1 MKRAHLF
8 YTFIGT
14 MALSLPA
21 YSASIFSKY
30 GVIQNVQNYSTNPAY
45 NPDSPYNNRLP
56 SPVYA
61 MGPQVGTDDCQQIVA
76 DLIAITCAGMNNCA
90 NAELSDVRPS
100 VMVQLSR
107 ITTGNYATS
116 CGGYIDGAFDDYV
129 AKYGRATPQM
139 NVVAFPT
146 PNNNR
151 IQPIQI
157 KNPFAP
163 QAPDWAVEV
172 QDKKQELQNL
182 QSQNGTNQYGITAA
196 AFPTTYADLSFTERM
211 ENEKIGYEPYKD
223 VSAFDQLNIES
234 EEEYLTRISE
244 QKTITPTPKTD
255 PNPKPDDKQKHDK
268 TDDKDGKYAILF
280 SPKGTN
286 WQIGAVTE
294 AKNPF
299 KSFWKKSCADHT
311 TGIYIDDNSIINKK
325 LHDELQ
331 TGNTDY
337 YLSNIT
343 NLNALKT
350 HMYRQNNKILY
361 GVLLSDNAA
370 HPVVS
375 KETRE
380 EAKKFAQWLQKIL
393 QGTSCND
400 MEIYTIKVEFEAPS
414 TAEKVLAAASTSI
427 SPGIGVM
434 ATQAAAITSNF
445 QVGHYKLSEIV
456 DGPFVIE

>member
-1 MKRAHLF
+1 MKCAHLF

-14 MALSLPA
+14 MALILPA

-61 MGPQVGTDDCQQIVA
+61 MGPQVGTDDCQQVVA

-116 CGGYIDGAFDDYV
+116 CGGYIDGAFNDYV

-146 PNNNR
+146 PNNNS

-182 QSQNGTNQYGITAA
+182 QSQNGTNQYGIKAA

-223 VSAFDQLNIES
+223 VSAFDRLNIES
-234 EEEYLTRISE
+234 KEEYLTR
-244 QKTITPTPKTD
+244 QKELAQEELEFQKIQDKKNLSHTD
-255 PNPKPDDKQKHDK
+255 FCKKYPSD
-268 TDDKDGKYAILF
+268 TDCTQNNNG
-280 SPKGTN
+280 GNNNGGNNNGGQTTN
-286 WQIGAVTE
+286 E
-294 AKNPF
+294 AKQQL
-299 KSFWKKSCADHT
+299 
-311 TGIYIDDNSIINKK
+311 INK
-325 LHDELQ
+325 
-331 TGNTDY
+331 
-337 YLSNIT
+337 I
-343 NLNALKT
+343 
-350 HMYRQNNKILY
+350 
-361 GVLLSDNAA
+361 
-370 HPVVS
+370 
-375 KETRE
+375 
-380 EAKKFAQWLQKIL
+380 
-393 QGTSCND
+393 
-400 MEIYTIKVEFEAPS
+400 
-414 TAEKVLAAASTSI
+414 I
-427 SPGIGVM
+427 SAFP
-434 ATQAAAITSNF
+434 
-445 QVGHYKLSEIV
+445 K
-456 DGPFVIE
+456 

>member
-14 MALSLPA
+14 MALILPA

-61 MGPQVGTDDCQQIVA
+61 MGPQVGTDDCQQVVA

-116 CGGYIDGAFDDYV
+116 CGGYIDGAFNDYV
-129 AKYGRATPQM
+129 AKYGRTTPQM

-146 PNNNR
+146 PNNNS

-182 QSQNGTNQYGITAA
+182 QSQNGTNKYGITAA

-223 VSAFDQLNIES
+223 VSAFDKLNIES
-234 EEEYLTRISE
+234 KKEYLTR
-244 QKTITPTPKTD
+244 QKELAQEELEFQKIQDKKNLSHTDFCKKYPSDTDCTQNNNGGNSNGGNNNNGDKIT
-255 PNPKPDDKQKHDK
+255 NPEKQQ
-268 TDDKDGKYAILF
+268 L
-280 SPKGTN
+280 
-286 WQIGAVTE
+286 
-294 AKNPF
+294 
-299 KSFWKKSCADHT
+299 
-311 TGIYIDDNSIINKK
+311 INK
-325 LHDELQ
+325 
-331 TGNTDY
+331 
-337 YLSNIT
+337 I
-343 NLNALKT
+343 
-350 HMYRQNNKILY
+350 
-361 GVLLSDNAA
+361 
-370 HPVVS
+370 
-375 KETRE
+375 
-380 EAKKFAQWLQKIL
+380 
-393 QGTSCND
+393 
-400 MEIYTIKVEFEAPS
+400 
-414 TAEKVLAAASTSI
+414 I
-427 SPGIGVM
+427 SAFP
-434 ATQAAAITSNF
+434 
-445 QVGHYKLSEIV
+445 K
-456 DGPFVIE
+456 